1 MKKLPKLVFISSS
14 QHFLDVFLGDFFDF
28 ISKRFEINLFTKF
41 ISKSNDF
48 DQINRINIP
57 INRKISPFS
66 DLFCLYQITRNIKN
80 IKPDVIITITP
91 KSTIFGIFLKII
103 NPYYYRVHIYTG
115 FTWVNMKGFKRNFFM
130 YLDRLNIKFSNKVL
144 FDGQAQIDFLK
155 NNNFKINNFFLI
167 NNGSI
172 KGVNTSLFFKYDKI
186 KKNLIKKKFDIPMN
200 SKIILYIGRLDPD
213 KGIKL
218 LIDSFVKLSSKFKE
232 INLLLVGKDEM
243 NVKNYIKNLNLN
255 TNLTNRIKIFPH
267 SNDPIDFYNLAD
279 ITCIPSTREGFGN
292 VVIESS
298 SCEVPVIGSNIFGLK
313 NSLINNVNGFTFKV
327 NDLNDLTSKI
337 SSLLKDEELRSKFGK
352 NGRKFVIKNF
362 EQAHVFKSLENL
374 IIKN

>member
-1 MKKLPKLVFISSS
+1 M
-14 QHFLDVFLGDFFDF
+14 
-28 ISKRFEINLFTKF
+28 
-41 ISKSNDF
+41 
-48 DQINRINIP
+48 
-57 INRKISPFS
+57 
-66 DLFCLYQITRNIKN
+66 
-80 IKPDVIITITP
+80 
-91 KSTIFGIFLKII
+91 
-103 NPYYYRVHIYTG
+103 
-115 FTWVNMKGFKRNFFM
+115 
-130 YLDRLNIKFSNKVL
+130 
-144 FDGQAQIDFLK
+144 
-155 NNNFKINNFFLI
+155 
-167 NNGSI
+167 
-172 KGVNTSLFFKYDKI
+172 
-186 KKNLIKKKFDIPMN
+186 
-200 SKIILYIGRLDPD
+200 
-213 KGIKL
+213 
-218 LIDSFVKLSSKFKE
+218 IDSFVKLSSKFKE

>member
-14 QHFLDVFLGDFFDF
+14 QHFLDIFLGDFFDY

-41 ISKSNDF
+41 ISKYKDF

-57 INRKISPFS
+57 INRKISPIS

-80 IKPDVIITITP
+80 IKPDVIITLTP

-115 FTWVNMKGFKRNFFM
+115 FTWVNMKGFKRNLFK

-155 NNNFKINNFFLI
+155 HNNFNFNNFFLI

-172 KGVNTSLFFKYDKI
+172 KGVNTSLFFKYDQN
-186 KKNLIKKKFDIPMN
+186 KKNLIKKKFDVPIN

-218 LIDSFVKLSSKFKE
+218 LINSFVKLSSKFE
-232 INLLLVGKDEM
+232 DLILLIVGKDEM
-243 NVKNYIKNLNLN
+243 NINNYLENLNFK
-255 TNLTNRIKIFPH
+255 TNLINRIKIFPH
-267 SNDPIDFYNLAD
+267 SNNPIDIYNLAD

-337 SSLLKDEELRSKFGK
+337 SSLLKNEDLKSKFGK
-352 NGRKFVIKNF
+352 NGRKFVIENF
-362 EQAHVFKSLENL
+362 EQVHVFKSLENL